1 MFSFTCFT
9 KVHWVHSHIMKSPKL
24 CNWMNKFRVPSI
36 LNEFSPKNGQFF
48 GTENHRNQG
57 AACPER
63 SRCTLRQHAWN
74 WAHHEGWKVPDW
86 LIQGGLGCGFDI
98 STKWLAFCGFIWYW
112 YRHSIWGCTLKLTK
126 VQKKTPT
133 VFHVSEAFLFMENL
147 FLINQVWS
155 GSSYIELLDL
165 IFICKTW

>member
-24 CNWMNKFRVPSI
+24 CNWINKFPSI

-48 GTENHRNQG
+48 GTEKHRNQG

-98 STKWLAFCGFIWYW
+98 STKWLAFCGFI
-112 YRHSIWGCTLKLTK
+112 CTLKSTK

>member
-9 KVHWVHSHIMKSPKL
+9 KVHWVHSHIMKSPEL
-24 CNWMNKFRVPSI
+24 YNWMNKFRVPSI

-63 SRCTLRQHAWN
+63 SRCTLQQHAWN

-98 STKWLAFCGFIWYW
+98 STKWLAASFLRIHLVPVSPFNLGM
-112 YRHSIWGCTLKLTK
+112 HS
-126 VQKKTPT
+126 
-133 VFHVSEAFLFMENL
+133 E
-147 FLINQVWS
+147 INQSSKENTHSLPRFWS
-155 GSSYIELLDL
+155 LFVYGKSLLNQSGLIWFILHRIAWFDL
-165 IFICKTW
+165 HL